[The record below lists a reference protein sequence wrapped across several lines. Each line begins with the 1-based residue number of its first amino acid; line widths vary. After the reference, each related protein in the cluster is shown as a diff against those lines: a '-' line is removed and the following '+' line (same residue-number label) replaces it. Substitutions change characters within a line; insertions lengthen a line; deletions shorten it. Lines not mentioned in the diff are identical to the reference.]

1 MGFKEEL
8 EAIRK
13 ESGAVTPHD
22 LWSCL
27 QNCYDHNLGQGC
39 CDACYANNPSA
50 VVASETKAKVKAL
63 MDKYAGKE

>member
-8 EAIRK
+8 EAIQK
-13 ESGAVTPHD
+13 ESGINNRD

-50 VVASETKAKVKAL
+50 VTAETKARVKAL
-63 MDKYAGKE
+63 MERHAAKK

>member
-1 MGFKEEL
+1 MAFKEEL
-8 EAIRK
+8 EAIAAA
-13 ESGAVTPHD
+13 SGVASRD

-50 VVASETKAKVKAL
+50 VSAETKAKVKAL
-63 MDKYAGKE
+63 MERHAK